1 MQYDRV
7 RTCLADYL
15 KQTEVFLS
23 KLLRGSGRAE
33 ELSLNEGGG
42 TEGEFGMGVLGS
54 VCRDLV
60 TRLGLSDMI
69 LQGGMQLVK
78 VNSELAGSG

>member
-1 MQYDRV
+1 M
-7 RTCLADYL
+7 
-15 KQTEVFLS
+15 
-23 KLLRGSGRAE
+23 E
-33 ELSLNEGGG
+33 ELSLNKGRG
-42 TEGEFGMGVLGS
+42 TEGEFRMGGLGS

-78 VNSELAGSG
+78 VNGKLVGSG